1 MNRLFLIV
9 FLFSLFGAGL
19 VWSCTQAEDSS
30 EPTLSELMR
39 ERTNQIRDIKSA
51 IEAGQ
56 QPDASLFVYDAFTN
70 GEPSRDALKEP
81 GVQGQLMAFD
91 SFYARFA
98 ENPTPAN
105 YDIMIKTCISC
116 HERLCPGPLRLI
128 RSLSIEEIEEPS
140 FQLF

>member
-1 MNRLFLIV
+1 MLA
-9 FLFSLFGAGL
+9 AGIA
-19 VWSCTQAEDSS
+19 WSCTQDTAKHD
-30 EPTLSELMR
+30 PTLSELMR
-39 ERTNQIRDIKSA
+39 ERTNQIREIRAA
-51 IEAGQ
+51 IESGQ
-56 QPDASLFVYDAFTN
+56 RPEATLFKYDVFTN

-91 SFYARFA
+91 TFYARFA

-128 RSLSIEEIEEPS
+128 RSLSIEEMEEPG
-140 FQLF
+140 FQMF